1 MIRRGVLV
9 TPGGK
14 LYLSLAHTPGDVDHT
29 LQVAEDSLR
38 VVKGTFQATAAGS

>member
-14 LYLSLAHTPGDVDHT
+14 LYLSLAHGAEEVDRT
-29 LQVAEDSLR
+29 LQAAADSLR
-38 VVKGTFQATAAGS
+38 VVKGTLQATPTGS